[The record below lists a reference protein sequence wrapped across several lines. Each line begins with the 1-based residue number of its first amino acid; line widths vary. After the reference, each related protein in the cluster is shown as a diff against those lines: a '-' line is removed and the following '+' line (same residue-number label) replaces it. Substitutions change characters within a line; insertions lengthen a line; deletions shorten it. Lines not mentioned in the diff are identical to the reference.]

1 MTERWQ
7 REVRKLSGVEPERDA
22 WKRAAT
28 RAPGGD
34 GLPPPRQRVVAGVV
48 AFAVFAAA
56 GLFLVRSFDRGQE
69 GRLGDSK
76 RGDGSHLVVTA
87 TSAEADE
94 GALGSITLSV
104 DGASVRGIGG
114 TAGTQ
119 PVGDGEHPVGYPT
132 QQLDR
137 ADFVEVTAGATLEI
151 AGDADTVG
159 TVVHI
164 GDDPEGA
171 ETMSIDPSTLSTLA
185 SGYYVLRVEAS
196 WQTTTTETW
205 SSKLFPI
212 EIVEA
217 PNEVP
222 EEESEDSATYV
233 FSDVVA
239 GPTTAEPVDLAVSF
253 TVSWSGQEY
262 PGVHLCTYRAMAA
275 DGTLVGEFVHLA
287 AWQPGRWH
295 REIPGDPGAA
305 ARGEVSCEPERLD
318 DPGIADVRSI
328 PRSDGTSLDEITAA
342 REDRLEDWAAR
353 WAVDSMTE
361 SQLAG
366 NLWAIWTAMTQSHD
380 SDLTI
385 SWQLEDRR
393 HYLCVRLPPE
403 HEFRG
408 GEFCD

>member
-7 REVRKLSGVEPERDA
+7 REVRKLGAVEPERDA
-22 WKRAAT
+22 WKRATT

-34 GLPPPRQRVVAGVV
+34 GLPPPRQRIVAGVV
-48 AFAVFAAA
+48 AFGVFFAAA
-56 GLFLVRSFDRGQE
+56 SFGWLALRPAAERTPGGGTDGTEALVTLRVGTE
-69 GRLGDSK
+69 GSD
-76 RGDGSHLVVTA
+76 TYPIA
-87 TSAEADE
+87 T
-94 GALGSITLSV
+94 LKV
-104 DGASVRGIGG
+104 DGVIHEGQAAPGNVWDLEG
-114 TAGTQ
+114 T
-119 PVGDGEHPVGYPT
+119 PIPWLEGEPPFRSRDH
-132 QQLDR
+132 
-137 ADFVEVTAGATLEI
+137 VTIELPATLEL
-151 AGDADTVG
+151 AGDADGADAILHDPKSTFWADAEGDV
-159 TVVHI
+159 I
-164 GDDPEGA
+164 GPLGSPLAFEAPPGRYVLEVLGHWRDHG
-171 ETMSIDPSTLSTLA
+171 DPSF
-185 SGYYVLRVEAS
+185 Y
-196 WQTTTTETW
+196 
-205 SSKLFPI
+205 FPI
-212 EIVEA
+212 ELVEA
-217 PNEVP
+217 PS
-222 EEESEDSATYV
+222 ESVEPQKEDPATYI

-239 GPTTAEPVDLAVSF
+239 GPSTAEPDELAVSF

-262 PGVHLCTYRAMAA
+262 PGVHLCTYRAMAT
-275 DGTLVGEFVHLA
+275 DGTVIGEFVHLA

-328 PRSDGTSLDEITAA
+328 PRSDGTSLDEITAK